1 MSVNIL
7 DKDTIIKQKSDGFRP
22 LIIGD
27 PATIFHARAARL
39 RQLAPD
45 SFMADYLLLAGQIVQ
60 QQLHLVD
67 TFNGAVQQQLAAQT
81 LTWPLEI
88 DGSWQAILDPMLT
101 QLTSAL
107 RPVVSDDIVNV
118 IDNISQIDQQTLQHY
133 FHALQQNQA
142 ERVPADIAIILW
154 SCINTL
160 MSLIV
165 TNTQLEWQPEANAKQ
180 SHCPLCGG
188 APAASLI
195 QGSGHRY
202 LHCSQCEAQWHRLRA
217 ECTQCGDGENIQLQ
231 SETLEDSVRAE
242 TCRHCQSY
250 LKMLVLEKN
259 PQLDPIAD
267 DLATIVL
274 DQKLGEME
282 FYRSG
287 FNPFLLPLAQ

>member
-39 RQLAPD
+39 RQLAQD

-60 QQLHLVD
+60 QQLHLID

-81 LTWPLEI
+81 LTWPIEI

-107 RPVVSDDIVNV
+107 RPVVSDDIVKV

-188 APAASLI
+188 APVASLI

-217 ECTQCGDGENIQLQ
+217 ECTQCGDSENIQLQ

>member
-1 MSVNIL
+1 MSVKIL
-7 DKDTIIKQKSDGFRP
+7 NKDTIVKQQSDGFTP
-22 LIIGD
+22 LIIGQ

-39 RQLAPD
+39 RDLAQH
-45 SFMADYLLLAGQIVQ
+45 SFMADYLLLAAQIVQ
-60 QQLHLVD
+60 QQVHLVD
-67 TFNGAVQQQLAAQT
+67 TFSGAVQQQLQNKT
-81 LTWPLEI
+81 LTWPIEI
-88 DGSWQAILDPMLT
+88 DSHWHAILDPMLT

-107 RPVVSDDIVNV
+107 RAVASDDIVKV

-154 SCINTL
+154 GCINTL

-165 TNTQLEWQPEANAKQ
+165 ANTQVEWQPQANAKQ

-188 APAASLI
+188 APVASLI

-202 LHCSQCEAQWHRLRA
+202 LHCSQCEAKWHRLRA

-231 SETLEDSVRAE
+231 SESLEDSVRAE
-242 TCRHCQSY
+242 TCSHCQSY

-267 DLATIVL
+267 DLATLVL
-274 DQKLGEME
+274 DQKLSQME

-287 FNPFLLPLAQ
+287 FNPFLLPIAQ

>member
-39 RQLAPD
+39 RQLAQD

-60 QQLHLVD
+60 QQLHLID
-67 TFNGAVQQQLAAQT
+67 TFNGAVQQQLTAQT
-81 LTWPLEI
+81 LTWPIEI

-107 RPVVSDDIVNV
+107 RPVVSDDIVKV

-165 TNTQLEWQPEANAKQ
+165 TNTQLEWQPEANTKQ

-217 ECTQCGDGENIQLQ
+217 ECTQCGDSENIQLQ

>member
-1 MSVNIL
+1 MSVKIL
-7 DKDTIIKQKSDGFRP
+7 DKDTIVKQKSDGFNP
-22 LIIGD
+22 LIIGQ

-39 RQLAPD
+39 RQLAQD

-60 QQLHLVD
+60 QQLHLVE
-67 TFNGAVQQQLAAQT
+67 TFNSTVQQQLQT
-81 LTWPLEI
+81 KTMAWPIKLDNTWH
-88 DGSWQAILDPMLT
+88 AILDPMLT

-107 RPVVSDDIVNV
+107 RPIVSDDIVKV
-118 IDNISQIDQQTLQHY
+118 IDSISQIDQQTLQHY
-133 FHALQQNQA
+133 FHALQQNQP

-154 SCINTL
+154 GCINTL

-217 ECTQCGDGENIQLQ
+217 ECTQCGDSENIQLQ
-231 SETLEDSVRAE
+231 SESLEDSVRAE
-242 TCRHCQSY
+242 TCSHCQSY

-274 DQKLGEME
+274 DQKLSQME

>member
-39 RQLAPD
+39 RQLAQD

-60 QQLHLVD
+60 QQLHLID

-81 LTWPLEI
+81 LTWPIEI

-107 RPVVSDDIVNV
+107 RPVVSDDIVKV

-217 ECTQCGDGENIQLQ
+217 ECTQCGDSENIQLQ

>member
-39 RQLAPD
+39 RQLAQD

-67 TFNGAVQQQLAAQT
+67 TFNGAVQQQLQTQT
-81 LTWPLEI
+81 LTWPLKI
-88 DGSWQAILDPMLT
+88 DSSWQAILDPMLT

-107 RPVVSDDIVNV
+107 RPVVSDDIVKV

-160 MSLIV
+160 MSLIMA
-165 TNTQLEWQPEANAKQ
+165 NTQLEWQPEANAKQ

-217 ECTQCGDGENIQLQ
+217 ECTQCGDSENIQLQ

-242 TCRHCQSY
+242 TCSHCQSY

>member
-1 MSVNIL
+1 MSVKIL
-7 DKDTIIKQKSDGFRP
+7 DKNTIVKQKSDGFNP
-22 LIIGD
+22 LIIGN

-39 RQLAPD
+39 RQLAQD

-60 QQLHLVD
+60 QQVHLVE
-67 TFNGAVQQQLAAQT
+67 TFNSAVQQQLQTET
-81 LTWPLEI
+81 LTWPIEI
-88 DGSWQAILDPMLT
+88 DSTWQAILDPMLT

-107 RPVVSDDIVNV
+107 RSIASDDIVKV
-118 IDNISQIDQQTLQHY
+118 IDSISQIDQQTLQHY
-133 FHALQQNQA
+133 FHALQQNQP

-154 SCINTL
+154 GCINTL

-217 ECTQCGDGENIQLQ
+217 GCTQCGDGENIQLQ
-231 SETLEDSVRAE
+231 SESLEDSVRAE
-242 TCRHCQSY
+242 TCSHCQSY
-250 LKMLVLEKN
+250 LKMLVLEKD

-267 DLATIVL
+267 DLATLVL
-274 DQKLGEME
+274 DQKLSQME
-282 FYRSG
+282 LYRSG